1 MRMPS
6 TAVGGRGVRA
16 VATLGVLAGLV
27 TVTGCSDGTGAVADR
42 PRESAPST
50 TRQGSAAGQEPPPVI
65 TRTPVLLGVRSL
77 VLPIEPYLFTNRQMA
92 GILRARQALVVPCM
106 RRFGIDWPVSGSTP
120 DAGTGTAAGM
130 KNAANMSRRYGIT
143 DPADA
148 ARYGYHLAPDA
159 RQLTTKDSSARPP
172 NADTLA
178 VLTGRTA
185 EGAPAPARHHGRAI
199 PEGGCQGQATA
210 RISGAPHRL
219 GNDQLASEINV
230 VSYQRSTTDPRVTS
244 VFRAWSACM
253 RERGYSYAAPTEAPG
268 KDPRFTGP
276 EPTRAEIALARAD
289 VACKRDTNVIGVWFT
304 VDAAYQRQMMASKSG
319 ELARVKNAIR
329 TQTATADR
337 LLDNGR

>member
-1 MRMPS
+1 MHMPS
-6 TAVGGRGVRA
+6 TAFGGRGVRT
-16 VATLGVLAGLV
+16 VAALGVLAGLV
-27 TVTGCSDGTGAVADR
+27 AVTGCSDGAGAVADR

-50 TRQGSAAGQEPPPVI
+50 TRQGSAAGQEPPPV
-65 TRTPVLLGVRSL
+65 TGTPVLLGVRSL

-92 GILRARQALVVPCM
+92 AILRARQALVVPCM

-120 DAGTGTAAGM
+120 AIGTGMVAGM

-143 DPADA
+143 DPAEA
-148 ARYGYHLAPDA
+148 ARYGYHLAPGA
-159 RQLTTKDSSARPP
+159 RQRTTKDPSARPP

-185 EGAPAPARHHGRAI
+185 EGAPARARYHGRAI

-210 RISGAPHRL
+210 RISGAAQRL
-219 GNDQLASEINV
+219 GNDQVASEINV

-276 EPTRAEIALARAD
+276 EPTRAEITLARAD
-289 VACKRDTNVIGVWFT
+289 VACKGETNVIGVWFT
-304 VDAAYQRQMMASKSG
+304 VDAAYQRQMMASKSA
-319 ELARVKNAIR
+319 ELTRAKNAIR

-337 LLDNGR
+337 LLNDGP

>member
-6 TAVGGRGVRA
+6 TAHGGRGVRA
-16 VATLGVLAGLV
+16 ATALGILAGLV
-27 TVTGCSDGTGAVADR
+27 AVTGCSDGTGAAADR
-42 PRESAPST
+42 PRESAT
-50 TRQGSAAGQEPPPVI
+50 THQGSAAGQTPPPVPG
-65 TRTPVLLGVRSL
+65 TPVLLGVRSL
-77 VLPIEPYLFTNRQMA
+77 VLPIEPYLFTNRQMT
-92 GILRARQALVVPCM
+92 GILRARQALVTPCM
-106 RRFGIDWPVSGSTP
+106 RRFGIDWPASGPKP
-120 DAGTGTAAGM
+120 DAGTAAAPGM

-148 ARYGYHLAPDA
+148 ARHGYHLVPDA
-159 RQLTTKDSSARPP
+159 RQRTTKDPSARPP
-172 NADTLA
+172 DADTLA

-185 EGAPAPARHHGRAI
+185 EGAPGPARHHGRAI

-210 RISGAPHRL
+210 RISGGPQRL

-304 VDAAYQRQMMASKSG
+304 VDAAYQRQMMASKAQ
-319 ELARVKNAIR
+319 ELARARNVIR
-329 TQTATADR
+329 TQTATAER
-337 LLDNGR
+337 LLNDGP